1 MKKILISSDTT
12 CDLPQSIIDENG
24 ISLCPITILLGTEE
38 HRDTIDIDANGVLE
52 YVEKTNVLPKTAAT
66 SIYAYKEYFEK
77 LLENNEQVIH
87 FCISSKA
94 SSCYSNAV
102 KAAEELKNVFVVDSY
117 SLSSG
122 QGIQLLEACD
132 LLKEGKTAE
141 EIISE
146 IEAKRDKSQISFV
159 VDRLDFLH
167 KGGRCSSVAMVAS
180 KVLKIHPSI
189 AISDGAL
196 GVKKKYMGNM
206 ARCLT
211 QYVKDIADENPNYDP
226 KRCFITHS
234 PSDRELVDLVADS
247 VKNLFKFDE
256 IIEATAGSTV
266 TSHCGYNT
274 IGVIFYNK

>member
-1 MKKILISSDTT
+1 MKKIVISSDTT
-12 CDLPQSIIDENG
+12 CDLPQNIIEKNE
-24 ISLCPITILLGTEE
+24 IALCPITILLGTEE
-38 HRDTIDIDANGVLE
+38 HRDTIDIDANGVLA
-52 YVEKTNVLPKTAAT
+52 YVEKTNTLPKTSAT
-66 SIYAYKEYFEK
+66 GIYAYKEYFEK
-77 LLENNEQVIH
+77 LLEDNEQVIH

-94 SSCYSNAV
+94 SSCYSNAT

-122 QGIQLLEACD
+122 QGIQVLKACD

-141 EIISE
+141 EIIAE
-146 IEAKRDKSQISFV
+146 IDANRDKSQISFV

-167 KGGRCSSVAMVAS
+167 KGGRCSSVAMAAS
-180 KVLKIHPSI
+180 KVLKIHPAV

-206 ARCLT
+206 VRCLT
-211 QYVKDIADENPNYDP
+211 QYVKDIAEENPNYDP

-234 PSDRELVDLVADS
+234 PSDKELVDLVTDS

-256 IIEATAGSTV
+256 VIDTTAGSTV

>member
-12 CDLPQSIIDENG
+12 CDLPQSIIDENE

-66 SIYAYKEYFEK
+66 GIYAYKEYFEK

-132 LLKEGKTAE
+132 LLKEDKTAE
-141 EIISE
+141 EIIGE

-256 IIEATAGSTV
+256 VIDTTAGSTV

>member
-1 MKKILISSDTT
+1 MKKIVISSDTT
-12 CDLPQSIIDENG
+12 CDLPQNIVDENE
-24 ISLCPITILLGTEE
+24 IALCPITILLGTEE
-38 HRDTIDIDANGVLE
+38 HRDTMDIDANGVLA
-52 YVEKTNVLPKTAAT
+52 YVEKANVLPKTSAT

-77 LLENNEQVIH
+77 LLKDNEQVIH

-122 QGIQLLEACD
+122 QGIQVLKACD
-132 LLKEGKTAE
+132 LLKGDKTVE
-141 EIISE
+141 EILAE
-146 IEAKRDKSQISFV
+146 IEKSRDKAQISFV

-167 KGGRCSSVAMVAS
+167 KGGRCSSVAMAAS
-180 KVLKIHPSI
+180 KVLKIHPAV

-206 ARCLT
+206 VRCLT
-211 QYVKDIADENPNYDP
+211 QYVKDVAEENPNYDP

-234 PSDRELVDLVADS
+234 PSDKELVDLVTDG

-256 IIEATAGSTV
+256 VIDTTAGSTV

>member
-12 CDLPQSIIDENG
+12 CDLPQSIIDENE

-38 HRDTIDIDANGVLE
+38 HRDMIDIDANGVLE

-77 LLENNEQVIH
+77 LLENSEQVIH

-141 EIISE
+141 EIIGE
-146 IEAKRDKSQISFV
+146 IEAKKDKSQISFV

-234 PSDRELVDLVADS
+234 PSDRELVDLVTDA
-247 VKNLFKFDE
+247 VKNSFKFDE
-256 IIEATAGSTV
+256 IIESTAGSTV

>member
-1 MKKILISSDTT
+1 MKKIAISSDTT
-12 CDLPQSIIDENG
+12 CDLPQNIIDENE
-24 ISLCPITILLGTEE
+24 IALCPITILLGTEE
-38 HRDTIDIDANGVLE
+38 HRDTIDIDANGVLA
-52 YVEKTNVLPKTAAT
+52 YVEKTNVLPKTSAT

-77 LLENNEQVIH
+77 LLEDNEQIIH

-122 QGIQLLEACD
+122 QGIQVLKACD

-141 EIISE
+141 EIIAE
-146 IEAKRDKSQISFV
+146 IDANRDKSQISFV

-167 KGGRCSSVAMVAS
+167 KGGRCSSVAMAAS
-180 KVLKIHPSI
+180 KVLKIHPAV

-206 ARCLT
+206 VRCLT
-211 QYVKDIADENPNYDP
+211 QYVKDIAEENPNYDP

-234 PSDRELVDLVADS
+234 PSDKELVDLVTDS

-256 IIEATAGSTV
+256 VIDTTAGSTV

>member
-1 MKKILISSDTT
+1 MKKLVISSDTT
-12 CDLPQSIIDENG
+12 CDLPQSIVDENE
-24 ISLCPITILLGTEE
+24 IALCPITILLGTEE
-38 HRDTIDIDANGVLE
+38 HRDTIDVNANGVLE
-52 YVEKTNVLPKTAAT
+52 YVEKTNVLPKTSAT

-77 LLENNEQVIH
+77 LLEENESVIH

-94 SSCYSNAV
+94 SSCYSNATR
-102 KAAEELKNVFVVDSY
+102 AAEELKNVFVVDSY

-122 QGIQLLEACD
+122 QGIQVLKACD

-141 EIISE
+141 EILAE
-146 IEAKRDKSQISFV
+146 IEANKDKSQISFV
-159 VDRLDFLH
+159 VDRLDFLY
-167 KGGRCSSVAMVAS
+167 KGGRCSSVAMAAS
-180 KVLKIHPSI
+180 KVLKIHPAV

-206 ARCLT
+206 TRCLT
-211 QYVKDIADENPNYDP
+211 QYVKDIAEENPNYDP

-234 PSDRELVDLVADS
+234 PSDKELVDLVIDS

-256 IIEATAGSTV
+256 VIDTIAGSTV

>member
-1 MKKILISSDTT
+1 MKKIVISSDTT
-12 CDLPQSIIDENG
+12 CDLPQNIIDENE
-24 ISLCPITILLGTEE
+24 IALCPITILLGTEE
-38 HRDTIDIDANGVLE
+38 RRDTIDIDANGVLA
-52 YVEKTNVLPKTAAT
+52 YVEKTNVLPKTSAT

-77 LLENNEQVIH
+77 LLKDNEQVIH

-122 QGIQLLEACD
+122 QGIQVLEACD

-141 EIISE
+141 EIIAE
-146 IEAKRDKSQISFV
+146 IDANRDKSQISFV

-167 KGGRCSSVAMVAS
+167 KGGRCSSVAMAAS
-180 KVLKIHPSI
+180 KVLKIHPAV

-196 GVKKKYMGNM
+196 GVKKKYMGGM
-206 ARCLT
+206 VRCLT
-211 QYVKDIADENPNYDP
+211 QYVKDIAEENPNYDP
-226 KRCFITHS
+226 KRCFVTHS
-234 PSDRELVDLVADS
+234 PSDKELVDLVTDS

-256 IIEATAGSTV
+256 VIDTTAGSTV

>member
-66 SIYAYKEYFEK
+66 AIYAYKEYFEK

-141 EIISE
+141 EIIGE

-234 PSDRELVDLVADS
+234 PSDRELVDLVADG

-256 IIEATAGSTV
+256 IIETTAGSTV

>member
-1 MKKILISSDTT
+1 MKKIVISSDTT
-12 CDLPQSIIDENG
+12 CDLPQNIIDESE
-24 ISLCPITILLGTEE
+24 IALCPITILLGTEE
-38 HRDTIDIDANGVLE
+38 HRDTIDIDANGVLA
-52 YVEKTNVLPKTAAT
+52 YVEKTNTLPKTSAT
-66 SIYAYKEYFEK
+66 GIYAYKEYFEK
-77 LLENNEQVIH
+77 LLEDNEQVIH

-102 KAAEELKNVFVVDSY
+102 KAAEELENVFVVDSY

-122 QGIQLLEACD
+122 QGIQVLKACD

-141 EIISE
+141 EIIAE
-146 IEAKRDKSQISFV
+146 IDANRDKSQISFV

-167 KGGRCSSVAMVAS
+167 KGGRCSSVAMAAS
-180 KVLKIHPSI
+180 KVLKIHPAV

-206 ARCLT
+206 VRCLT
-211 QYVKDIADENPNYDP
+211 QYVKDIAEENPNYDP

-234 PSDRELVDLVADS
+234 PSDKELVNLVTDS

-256 IIEATAGSTV
+256 VIDTTAGSTV